1 MITYLILG
9 VAILVGLLLAG
20 RWFIQANS
28 AQIAVVVRW
37 GALVLGAFFLIFIL
51 VSGRLSWLPALLFA
65 ALPWLHRL
73 RAVATLRKNMTGST
87 PGQSSSVETRYLHMS
102 LDHDTGVMDGEVI
115 AGTLAGRKLRE
126 LDEEQLLALLR
137 ECNDDEQSCQLLGAY
152 LDRMHGAEW
161 RDQGGS
167 TPAGVGNAMSVEEA
181 REVLGIDAEASTK
194 EVEEA
199 YRKLML
205 KMHPD
210 RGGSAWLAAKI
221 NRAREVLLQS

>member
-20 RWFIQANS
+20 RWFVQANS

-37 GALVLGAFFLIFIL
+37 GALVLGTFFLIFIL

-73 RAVATLRKNMTGST
+73 RTMATLRKNMTGST
-87 PGQSSSVETRYLHMS
+87 PGQSSSVETRYLHVS
-102 LDHDTGVMDGEVI
+102 LDHDTGIMDGEVI
-115 AGTLAGRKLRE
+115 SGTLAGRKLRE

-152 LDRMHGAEW
+152 LDRMHSAEW

-167 TPAGVGNAMSVEEA
+167 TAAGVGNAMSVEEA
-181 REVLGIDAEASTK
+181 REVLGINAEASTQ

>member
-1 MITYLILG
+1 VITYLILG
-9 VAILVGLLLAG
+9 VAILVGLLLVS
-20 RWFIQANS
+20 RWFVRANS
-28 AQIAVVVRW
+28 AQIAVIVRW

-73 RAVATLRKNMTGST
+73 RAISTMRKNMAGST
-87 PGQSSSVETRYLHMS
+87 PGQSSSVETPYLHVS

-115 AGTLAGRKLRE
+115 SGTFAGRKLRE
-126 LDEEQLLALLR
+126 LDQEQLLALLR
-137 ECNDDEQSCQLLGAY
+137 ECNDDEQSCQLLKAY
-152 LDRMHGAEW
+152 LDRMHSAEW
-161 RDQGGS
+161 REQRGS
-167 TPAGVGNAMSVEEA
+167 TATGVGNSMSLEEA
-181 REVLGIDAEASTK
+181 REVLGIDAEASTQ